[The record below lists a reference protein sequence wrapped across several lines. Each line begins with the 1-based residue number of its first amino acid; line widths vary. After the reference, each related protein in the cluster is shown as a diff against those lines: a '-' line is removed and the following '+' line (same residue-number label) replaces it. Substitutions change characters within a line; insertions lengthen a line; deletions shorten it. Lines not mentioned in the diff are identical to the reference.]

1 MLESTATNSEPRDES
16 KAMSSKLQSGQVRGQ
31 VSTWIAWRNAFA
43 VTLLGCA
50 LFGLLCFILLG
61 SELSRRMG
69 WYRGT
74 IWLEVSFAIAG
85 LIAFAYIVVWQRRRG
100 SSLAELGWGRPT
112 TRLALV
118 LAAILG
124 VAYTCGAYFGV
135 QQLLPGVDLTRFTWT
150 RLLLAPVGICLA
162 VSEETLMRGLF
173 MTELQRG
180 RVPVWLQILA
190 SGLCSALYHAFQN
203 PTLIGFL
210 PSFVLFS
217 LHAGLY
223 VLGRR
228 SLTPVFLAHSIYHVL
243 GEPYLLMM
251 VFAST
256 PR

>member
-1 MLESTATNSEPRDES
+1 
-16 KAMSSKLQSGQVRGQ
+16 MSSKPPFGQVRGQ
-31 VSTWIAWRNAFA
+31 LSPWIAWRNAFA

-50 LFGLLCFILLG
+50 LFGLLCFVVLG
-61 SELSRRMG
+61 GELTRRLG
-69 WYRGT
+69 WYRGA

-85 LIAFAYIVVWQRRRG
+85 LVAFAYIIVWQRRRG

-112 TRLALV
+112 TPLALV
-118 LAAILG
+118 LAVILG
-124 VAYTCGAYFGV
+124 AAYTSFACFGARH
-135 QQLLPGVDLTRFTWT
+135 LLPGVDVMQFTWT
-150 RLLLAPVGICLA
+150 RLLLAPLGIFLA

-180 RVPVWLQILA
+180 QVPAWLQILA
-190 SGLCSALYHAFQN
+190 SGACSALYHAFQN

-210 PSFVLFS
+210 PSFILFS

-228 SLTPVFLAHSIYHVL
+228 SLTPVILAHSIYHVL

-251 VFAST
+251 VFAAT
-256 PR
+256 PH